1 MFEYNVNR
9 NSLIIREYG
18 RNIQKMIEDVL
29 AEPDYA
35 KRSEKAKAVVR
46 IMAQINP
53 EDKEDKNQKE
63 SLDYW
68 HKLWD
73 HLHIMTNYQLDVDCP
88 FPKPEPKQTTFLFEK
103 PEYNKHVI
111 GFRTYGRNMENII
124 KAAAQYPEQQRKALG
139 LVLANHL
146 KKLYLTYNRDSV
158 NDQLIINQLKEMSDG
173 KITLPEG
180 TPLHTTNEILKNASN
195 ANANKP
201 LVAKKKKKK
210 KKKKNN
216 NIEQNNK

>member
-46 IMAQINP
+46 IMAQLNP
-53 EDKEDKNQKE
+53 DDKEDKNQKE

-73 HLHIMTNYQLDVDCP
+73 HLHIMANYQLDVECP
-88 FPKPEPKQTTFLFEK
+88 FPKPEPKSTKFVFEK
-103 PEYNKHVI
+103 PEYNKHAI

-124 KAAAQYPEQQRKALG
+124 KATAQYPEEQRKALG

-173 KITLPEG
+173 KITLPEDIS
-180 TPLHTTNEILKNASN
+180 LHTTNEILKNASN

-216 NIEQNNK
+216 IEQNNK